1 MIFGDYLM
9 ANVIGAIIGLALV
22 IVFWY
27 YTIVFI
33 GWAFSRSF
41 RVKEFLIVLG
51 QIRDEFKALN
61 DYNAG
66 RQP

>member
-1 MIFGDYLM
+1 MT
-9 ANVIGAIIGLALV
+9 NVIVAIISLALGIV
-22 IVFWY
+22 IWY

-66 RQP
+66 RQS